1 MEKVFYFP
9 CELQFFINDHL
20 EGCVEKDPEGF
31 LRKCGIINKQ
41 CLLKEN
47 KKEAVLGLASICHP
61 YTRKYHPFDS
71 GNKASQKNTELIFN
85 FIKRKEKTNSTCH

>member
-1 MEKVFYFP
+1 MLTGLHSLIFHEVSNTLFP
-9 CELQFFINDHL
+9 SQI
-20 EGCVEKDPEGF
+20 DPEGF
-31 LRKCGIINKQ
+31 LRKCGITNKQ

-61 YTRKYHPFDS
+61 YTRKYHPYDS
-71 GNKASQKNTELIFN
+71 GNKASQKKTELIFN

>member
-1 MEKVFYFP
+1 MEKVFFFL
-9 CELQFFINDHL
+9 CELRFFINDHL

-31 LRKCGIINKQ
+31 LRKCGIISKQ

-61 YTRKYHPFDS
+61 YTK

-85 FIKRKEKTNSTCH
+85 FIKKEGEN